1 MKRIKWE
8 NIIAILLTAYLMYAN
23 ITIFI
28 QNGFSFNLFMFELV
42 LDFVSVYAIR
52 FIVKN
57 VRIYWE

>member
-23 ITIFI
+23 TTIFI

-42 LDFVSVYAIR
+42 LDFYEP
-52 FIVKN
+52 KD
-57 VRIYWE
+57 